1 MLEKSEKEIREL
13 IKKAKKGESEAFGLI
28 YDQYLERIYRFIYLK
43 VSSREEA
50 EDLSQQVFMKAW
62 EAMYRFEDEGLPFS
76 SWLYRIARNLVID
89 FYRTRRQNIVL
100 EENII
105 IEATENSE
113 ERALKNH
120 DGEELI
126 KKALKELTEEQK
138 DVIILRFIE
147 GLSYK
152 EIAKITKKN
161 QPALRILQHRALNK
175 LRKILK
181 KEQFPSI

>member
-13 IKKAKKGESEAFGLI
+13 VKKAKKGEAEAFGLI

-43 VSSREEA
+43 VSNREEA
-50 EDLSQQVFMKAW
+50 EDLSQQVFLKAW
-62 EAMYRFEDEGLPFS
+62 EAIYRFEDEGLPFT

-89 FYRTRRQNIVL
+89 FYRTKKQNIAL
-100 EENII
+100 EENIA
-105 IEATENSE
+105 IEAVKNSE
-113 ERALKNH
+113 EKILENDEK
-120 DGEELI
+120 EELI
-126 KKALKELTEEQK
+126 RALKELTEEQK

-161 QPALRILQHRALNK
+161 QPALRILQYRALNK

>member
-62 EAMYRFEDEGLPFS
+62 EAMYRFKDEGLPFS

-89 FYRTRRQNIVL
+89 FYRTKKPNITL
-100 EENII
+100 EENIT
-105 IEATENSE
+105 IEAVENSE
-113 ERALKNH
+113 ERALENH
-120 DGEELI
+120 EGEELI
-126 KKALKELTEEQK
+126 KALKELTEEQK